1 MYWVSE
7 IQFYLME
14 DFTSLCLSLALPL
27 LPFAIAIIF
36 STDTGLRKELELLD
50 GDLLW
55 L

>member
-7 IQFYLME
+7 IHFCLTE
-14 DFTSLCLSLALPL
+14 DFATLCLSLALPL
-27 LPFAIAIIF
+27 LPLAIAIIF
-36 STDTGLRKELELLD
+36 STDTSIRKELELLD

>member
-1 MYWVSE
+1 
-7 IQFYLME
+7 ME
-14 DFTSLCLSLALPL
+14 DYSFLCISLALPL

-36 STDTGLRKELELLD
+36 STDTSIRKELELLD